1 MRYETTAGEES
12 FAIDIEDD
20 GSLLLNG
27 ERLEYD
33 FQVGKDP
40 SLYSLILDN
49 RSYELRVIP
58 EGDTFRVLLNGENIP
73 VEVFDERRR
82 RLEGVKAVLGEAG
95 GEQLIK
101 APMPGLVVDVL
112 VEADASVVEGQTLVI
127 LESMKMHN
135 EFKAKRDAIVKQ
147 VCVKVGDKVQ
157 RDDTLLILE

>member
-1 MRYETTAGEES
+1 MKYETTAGEES

-20 GSLLLNG
+20 GSLRFDG
-27 ERLEYD
+27 ERLDYD

-40 SLYSLILDN
+40 NLYSLILDN
-49 RSYELRVIP
+49 KSYELRVVP
-58 EGDTFRVLLNGENIP
+58 EGDQYRVLLNGENIL

-95 GEQLIK
+95 GEQLVK

-112 VEADASVVEGQTLVI
+112 VKAGDAVVEGQTLVI

-135 EFKAKRDAIVKQ
+135 EFKAKRDTVVKQ
-147 VCVKVGDKVQ
+147 VCVKVNDKVQ